1 MKTRLNRLF
10 GSVVAAAVVAAFTIS
25 AQGQLLV
32 TEFMP
37 NPAGTDTEG
46 EWIEIFNS
54 GSIAMSLDGY
64 KVGDEE
70 TPLWDIGG
78 TGGTEGMYSF
88 PTGTMMAAGQVYVI
102 ALKAT
107 GFAALYGGQLPDF
120 EITDTDP
127 TVPEM
132 AQYLPWATGVIA
144 LANTGDHAL
153 IVGPDDTI
161 VDGANYGGVTMF
173 FTGGAT
179 LLSGESYERINP
191 YVDTD
196 TAADWVVRPDGFSTP
211 GFVTIPEPSA
221 LALGLLAAALF
232 VTRRR
237 V

>member
-1 MKTRLNRLF
+1 M
-10 GSVVAAAVVAAFTIS
+10 AAAVVAAFAVS
-25 AQGQLLV
+25 AHGQLLV

-88 PTGTMMAAGQVYVI
+88 PTGTIMAAGQVYVI

-107 GFAALYGGQLPDF
+107 GFAALYPGQLPDF

-132 AQYLPWATGVIA
+132 AKYLPWATGVIA
-144 LANTGDHAL
+144 MSNTGDHAL
-153 IVGPDDTI
+153 IVDPSDAI
-161 VDGANYGGVTMF
+161 VDGANHGDATIFY
-173 FTGGAT
+173 TGAVT

-196 TAADWVVRPDGFSTP
+196 TAADWVVRPAGFSTP
-211 GFVTIPEPSA
+211 GLVIIPEPSA
-221 LALGLLAAALF
+221 LALGLLAVSLF
-232 VTRRR
+232 VARRR

>member
-1 MKTRLNRLF
+1 M
-10 GSVVAAAVVAAFTIS
+10 AAAVVAAFTIS

-32 TEFMP
+32 TEFMA
-37 NPAGTDTEG
+37 NPVGSDADG

-54 GSIAMSLDGY
+54 GPFAIDLTGY

-70 TPLWDIGG
+70 AVPAEADPPGTP
-78 TGGTEGMYSF
+78 GTEGMYSF
-88 PTGTMMAAGQVYVI
+88 PSGTMMAAGQVYVI

-132 AQYLPWATGVIA
+132 TQYATWATGVIA

-153 IVGPDDTI
+153 IVDPFDTI
-161 VDGANYGGVTMF
+161 VDGANYGGVTKF

-179 LLSGESYERINP
+179 LLSGESYERISAD
-191 YVDTD
+191 VDTD
-196 TAADWVVRPDGFSTP
+196 TANDWVVRPAGFSTP
-211 GFVTIPEPSA
+211 GVAVPEPSA
-221 LALGLLAAALF
+221 LALGLLAASLLAI
-232 VTRRR
+232 RRR

>member
-1 MKTRLNRLF
+1 
-10 GSVVAAAVVAAFTIS
+10 
-25 AQGQLLV
+25 
-32 TEFMP
+32 
-37 NPAGTDTEG
+37 
-46 EWIEIFNS
+46 
-54 GSIAMSLDGY
+54 MSLDGY

-70 TPLWDIGG
+70 TKGG
-78 TGGTEGMYSF
+78 NEGMYSF

-107 GFAALYGGQLPDF
+107 GFAALYPGQLPDF

-173 FTGGAT
+173 FTGA
-179 LLSGESYERINP
+179 LLGSNESYERVPAN
-191 YVDTD
+191 VDTD
-196 TAADWVVRPDGFSTP
+196 TADDWVVRPSGFATP